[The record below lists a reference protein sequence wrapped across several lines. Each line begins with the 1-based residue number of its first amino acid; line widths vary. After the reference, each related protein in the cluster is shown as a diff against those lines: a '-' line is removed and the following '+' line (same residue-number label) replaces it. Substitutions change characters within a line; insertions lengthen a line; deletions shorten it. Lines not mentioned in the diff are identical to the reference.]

1 MKSLFPSL
9 SAALFVAWS
18 ALASAGAA
26 AQTLLTNNFSADPS
40 PHFFAG
46 QYVVYATD
54 DQNNSGKYWDS
65 TSWRVLT
72 SKDLRA
78 WQDHGPILPANIF
91 KWASADA
98 KAWAPAAFEH
108 KGRYYFFAPVGGKQ
122 IGVAVAENPL
132 GPFKDLIGKPLVET
146 PRDANAGAEPIDPA
160 VFMDKDRR
168 IYLYFGTRVPKVV
181 QLSDDLQTTVGAI
194 EDVKV
199 SNFPANT
206 GYGEAPFLHERN
218 GVYYF
223 SFSTGWPGQIVYATG
238 TSPKGPFIYRDVLL
252 DFLPISTNHHA
263 ILERDGKSLLF
274 YHDKV
279 LPGGGDHR
287 RSIVLTELAYGAD
300 GAMTAPAPKPL
311 FRDPVFDGAA
321 DPSIIYDAAEKKW
334 LMFYTNRR
342 ANVPGLG
349 ATTWVHGTPIG
360 VAESAD
366 GKQWRYRG
374 TVDFP
379 KNIPNT
385 SGTPTYWAPAVVKHE
400 NVYHMYLTIV
410 PGIFEDWQHPRAI
423 VHLTSRDLKT
433 WQYESTLKLAS
444 DRVIDAG
451 VVRLRDGSWRM
462 WYNNEPTGKSMYYAD
477 SADLYHWTDKGSARL
492 PQDRGEAPLP
502 FFWKGKYW
510 LLADLLGN
518 AGLGAYR
525 SDDALHWQRQPHSL
539 LDQPGRGIDDNN
551 GGHHPEVVISED
563 RAYLFYFVHPGV
575 PDNKRSVIQVVELK
589 LVDGWLQADRDA
601 PTYISLKPPA
611 P

>member
-1 MKSLFPSL
+1 MKTIFASLL
-9 SAALFVAWS
+9 LAAATC
-18 ALASAGAA
+18 AS
-26 AQTLLTNNFSADPS
+26 AQTLLTKNFSADPS

-72 SKDLRA
+72 STDLA
-78 WQDHGPILPANIF
+78 SWKDHGPILPASIF

-98 KAWAPAAFEH
+98 KAWAPEAFEH
-108 KGRYYFFAPVGGKQ
+108 KGKYYFFAPVGGKQ
-122 IGVAVAENPL
+122 IGVAVSDNPL
-132 GPFKDLIGKPLVET
+132 GPFVDLIGKPLVET

-160 VFMDKDRR
+160 VFIDKDQR

-181 QLSDDLQTTVGAI
+181 ELSDDLTRSVGAI
-194 EDVKV
+194 KDVAV
-199 SNFPANT
+199 RNFPAKT
-206 GYGEAPFLHERN
+206 GYGEAPFLHQRN

-238 TSPKGPFIYRDVLL
+238 ASPLGPFDYRGVLL

-279 LPGGGDHR
+279 LPGGGDHK
-287 RSIVLTELAYGAD
+287 RSILMTELAYGAD
-300 GAMTAPAPKPL
+300 GSLQAPASKPL

-321 DPSIIYDAAEKKW
+321 DPSIIYSQAEQKW

-342 ANVPGLG
+342 ANVPGLSSVS
-349 ATTWVHGTPIG
+349 WVHGTPIG
-360 VAESAD
+360 IAESHD
-366 GKQWRYRG
+366 GRQWRYRG

-379 KNIPNT
+379 KDIPHT
-385 SGTPTYWAPAVVKHE
+385 SGTPTYWAPAVLAHE
-400 NVYHMYLTIV
+400 GTYHMYLTIV
-410 PGIFEDWQHPRAI
+410 PGIFEDWKHPRAI
-423 VHLTSRDLKT
+423 VHLTSSDLKKWT
-433 WQYESTLKLAS
+433 YQSTLKLAS

-451 VVRLRDGSWRM
+451 VLRLPDGTWRM
-462 WYNNEPTGKSMYYAD
+462 WYNNEPTGKSIYYAD
-477 SADLYHWTDKGSARL
+477 SKDLYHWTDKGSARL
-492 PQDRGEAPLP
+492 TRDRGEAPLP

-510 LLADLLGN
+510 LLTDLLGN

-525 SDDALHWQRQPHSL
+525 SDDAQQWSRQPHSL
-539 LDQPGRGIDDNN
+539 LDKPGRGTDDQN
-551 GGHHPEVVISED
+551 GGHHPEVVISGE

-575 PDNKRSVIQVVELK
+575 PDNKRSSIQVTELK
-589 LVDGWLQADRDA
+589 LVDGWLSVDRDA
-601 PTYISLKPPA
+601 PTYLKLQP
-611 P
+611 